1 MTRRHLIVL
10 SAGLALLAG
19 CTSAGGGAT
28 TTTPPPLGGGP
39 LDAARLQL
47 VAFDSCEDT
56 LDELKA
62 AAKTV
67 VGPWGFGYGGDLI
80 AMDGAEA
87 RAGDDAAAPQAA
99 AELGGQD
106 LSAPPGYSG
115 TNVHEAGVD
124 EPDIVKTDGK
134 RIITVGNGALW
145 VIDAASKRV
154 TGHLSLIDSPELYGY
169 APADLL
175 IAGDHAL
182 VLMQEN
188 YAIYD
193 RPVADSELPAPLPG
207 PQGVLGPR
215 LMLVDLASSPPS
227 VLSTYT
233 MDGSLID
240 ARQIGTIAR
249 VVLRSAPRL
258 EFRYDERQTDQQR
271 MDANKDVIDDATA
284 NQWLPRYEVTGLGTT
299 SSGSVGCES
308 VSRPAPPV
316 ALGQATSVVSGT
328 EMITVL
334 TFDLTRPELGG
345 GDPVTVVADGHVV
358 YSTADS
364 LYIAHDQR
372 WRAIPFVATG
382 DIRAPELE
390 LDEQTALYKFDIVSP
405 GQPEFVASGEVPG
418 WLLNQY
424 SLSDWDG
431 HLRVAT
437 TTGMAWAGLETPSES
452 AVYVLRQDGRDLEV
466 VGQVGGL
473 GKGEQIYAVRFIG
486 PAGYVVTFRQTDPL
500 YTIDLRDPESPA
512 VAGELKITGYSAYL
526 HPAGDGRLIGLGQEA
541 TTEGRVT
548 GLQVSLFDVADPA
561 APARLAQHEM
571 EYGSSEA
578 EYDPHAFLYWPQ
590 SELLVVPFTSYG
602 PVTTTDATGK
612 QTPQSGA
619 LALTVGSSS
628 FDEVGTVSHPTPEQ
642 FSDFYYGQPA
652 IRRSL
657 MIGDV
662 LWTISDAGVQ
672 ANDAGDLS
680 PLAWIPFL

>member
-1 MTRRHLIVL
+1 MTRRHLIAL

-19 CTSAGGGAT
+19 CTSSEGG

-39 LDAARLQL
+39 PNVARLQL

-67 VGPWGFGYGGDLI
+67 VGPWGFGYGRDMI

-87 RAGDDAAAPQAA
+87 RTDVAAAAPQAA
-99 AELGGQD
+99 ELGDQD

-154 TGHLSLIDSPELYGY
+154 TGHLSLIDSPEFYGY

-193 RPVADSELPAPLPG
+193 RPVAGGELPAPLPG
-207 PQGVLGPR
+207 PQDVLGPR
-215 LMLVDLASSPPS
+215 LMLVDLASGPPS

-258 EFRYDERQTDQQR
+258 EFPYDERLTDQQR
-271 MDANKDVIDDATA
+271 MEANKGVIDDATA
-284 NQWLPRYEVTGLGTT
+284 NQWLPRYEVTGHGTS
-299 SSGSVGCES
+299 SSGSVGCDS
-308 VSRPAPPV
+308 VSRPAPQAAP
-316 ALGQATSVVSGT
+316 GQPTSVVSGT

-358 YSTADS
+358 YSTTDS

-372 WRAIPFVATG
+372 WRAIPFAATG
-382 DIRAPELE
+382 DVRAPELE
-390 LDEQTALYKFDIVSP
+390 LDEETALYKFDIVSP

-418 WLLNQY
+418 WLINQY

-437 TTGMAWAGLETPSES
+437 TTGMAWAGLEAPSES
-452 AVYVLRQDGRDLEV
+452 AVYVDRKSV
-466 VGQVGGL
+466 V
-473 GKGEQIYAVRFIG
+473 
-486 PAGYVVTFRQTDPL
+486 
-500 YTIDLRDPESPA
+500 
-512 VAGELKITGYSAYL
+512 
-526 HPAGDGRLIGLGQEA
+526 
-541 TTEGRVT
+541 
-548 GLQVSLFDVADPA
+548 
-561 APARLAQHEM
+561 
-571 EYGSSEA
+571 
-578 EYDPHAFLYWPQ
+578 
-590 SELLVVPFTSYG
+590 
-602 PVTTTDATGK
+602 
-612 QTPQSGA
+612 
-619 LALTVGSSS
+619 
-628 FDEVGTVSHPTPEQ
+628 
-642 FSDFYYGQPA
+642 
-652 IRRSL
+652 
-657 MIGDV
+657 
-662 LWTISDAGVQ
+662 
-672 ANDAGDLS
+672 
-680 PLAWIPFL
+680 